1 MKGNKTFKK
10 ILLVIMA
17 LAVFLTPITV
27 MAETHCTNNNNHS
40 SSCGNLGSWYNNKSE
55 IEKHWNTVRNELIE
69 EYNKGNIT
77 WEEYISKVPSGY
89 ECWSCSYCGKWTG
102 NFKYRDTTEPPTQ
115 HTHTWDEGVVTKEPS
130 CTEKGTILYT
140 CSGCGTTRTDI
151 IDELGHNYIATV
163 TDPTCTEDGYTTYTC
178 SRCDNSYAT
187 DYVDSTGHSY
197 KYEANNNGTHTKICT
212 KCGIETIENCTKVVQ
227 GEYYVCSY
235 CQAQYELVN
244 PTDPTTPTEP
254 VDPTEPSSEDDT
266 TKPSAPSSE
275 EDTTKPSEP
284 TSEEDT
290 TDPTGDTTE
299 PTKPSEPSSE
309 PSTDEE
315 PSETKPVTENP
326 IEPSTQPVTDDE
338 KTTATT
344 QNENID
350 NTTTEN
356 QKTSVKNN
364 ASPSVDKGS
373 KTEESITGDN
383 LTTVNGN
390 TSETSPQTGDNN
402 NIQMYV
408 AVIVLTALFVFVV
421 VARKQL
427 KKVIER

>member
-27 MAETHCTNNNNHS
+27 LAETHCTNNNNHS

-151 IDELGHNYIATV
+151 IDELGHNYLATV

-178 SRCDNSYAT
+178 SRCDNSYVT

-197 KYEANNNGTHTKICT
+197 EYEANNNGTHTKICT

-266 TKPSAPSSE
+266 TKPSEPSSE

-290 TDPTGDTTE
+290 TDPTGDTTDS
-299 PTKPSEPSSE
+299 TNPSESSSE

-326 IEPSTQPVTDDE
+326 TEPNTQPVTDDE
-338 KTTATT
+338 KTTATS

-364 ASPSVDKGS
+364 TSPSVDKGS
-373 KTEESITGDN
+373 KTEESIAGDN
-383 LTTVNGN
+383 STTVNGN

-408 AVIVLTALFVFVV
+408 AVIVLTTLFVFVV

-427 KKVIER
+427 KKVINR